1 MVVAVC
7 GGNVSWCNCRDHAQS
22 AFLQGR
28 AGRHVGESAR
38 ASRLASI
45 LPSLLRLER
54 RNRSDNLSKY
64 SIRGKL
70 WTATASDHR
79 THAFWQF
86 LGYRCVIAVGRQ
98 SSHLWSSTISSKHR
112 ARSTWAVCKASSLK
126 HSEDIISLA
135 AQRQRHLHLC
145 GISLEAR
152 GWNPRPSPAAL
163 RTLTAWTVVTD

>member
-98 SSHLWSSTISSKHR
+98 SSHLWSSTISSRHR
-112 ARSTWAVCKASSLK
+112 AHSTWDVCTASSLK
-126 HSEDIISLA
+126 QLGNIIFLT
-135 AQRQRHLHLC
+135 AQRQRNLRSC
-145 GISLEAR
+145 VISLKAR
-152 GWNPRPSPAAL
+152 GWNLRPSPAAL
-163 RTLTAWTVVTD
+163 RTLAAWIVVTD